1 VLNRERGKVA
11 APASVAAE
19 TPAGAVGE
27 PPRRLGPRLARAAA
41 PAVAALVLFWC
52 YLRESQSQP
61 VNADG
66 AGMVLQGWEMVHGN
80 VLLSGWQL
88 ADVTF
93 STFEVPIDGLVALAA
108 GLNSDDVHITAA
120 IVYALLV
127 LTAGLVGR
135 GAARG
140 REGVVRAA
148 LAAGIVVAPGIVDGA
163 HVLILSP
170 DHTGIAV
177 PILLTLL
184 LVDRLSPPGGTDLP
198 HGGLPPPILPGPR
211 TPRLHARSSIVSGM
225 RRWWVPVAMG
235 ALLVWAQVDDPLAAY
250 AGAVPIALVCL
261 VRAALPLLA
270 GRRPGWYDAAL
281 AAAAAASVEL
291 ARLAIAAIRAAGGYQ
306 MQALKGGIGTL
317 FPFTSWGAQLSATG
331 QNLLILFGANV
342 SGQHGIQLA
351 IAYLHFA
358 GVALAIAGL
367 AAGLACLARRA
378 DRVTQILAVATVAAL
393 AAGTLAIVMLPVSGA
408 HEIAV
413 VLPLSAALA
422 GRTVGPWLVSRRL
435 PRIALG
441 PLLAAALGGYL
452 AALGYAAAQPAQ
464 PAETQTLAD
473 WLVAHHLTAG
483 LAKYWAANSTTLSG
497 GGRVR
502 VFPVSDLA
510 REPYTWVS
518 KPAWYDPAVSRANF
532 VVAVPGSAG
541 PDGTAYAFSEP
552 AIRSVFGT
560 PAREYRVG
568 QYIIMVWNKNLLL
581 SVHPPKPAG

>member
-1 VLNRERGKVA
+1 VLNPEPGKVTT
-11 APASVAAE
+11 PEPDVWDV
-19 TPAGAVGE
+19 PAGESPGRWRAG
-27 PPRRLGPRLARAAA
+27 RASLAWAGAL
-41 PAVAALVLFWC
+41 AVAALVLFWC
-52 YLRESQSQP
+52 YLRESQSQA

-80 VLLSGWQL
+80 VLLSGWLL

-93 STFEVPIDGLVALAA
+93 YTFEVPIDGLVAAVH

-120 IVYALLV
+120 IVYTLIV
-127 LTAGLVGR
+127 LTAGMLAR
-135 GAARG
+135 GTARG
-140 REGVVRAA
+140 REGVVRAV
-148 LAAGIVVAPGIVDGA
+148 LAVGIVVAPGIVAGA
-163 HVLILSP
+163 HVLLLSP

-177 PILLTLL
+177 PILLTFLL
-184 LVDRLSPPGGTDLP
+184 IDR
-198 HGGLPPPILPGPR
+198 
-211 TPRLHARSSIVSGM
+211 ARQ
-225 RRWWVPVAMG
+225 RWYVPVAMG
-235 ALLVWAQVDDPLAAY
+235 VLLVWAQVDDPLAAY
-250 AGAVPIALVCL
+250 AGALPIALVCL

-281 AAAAAASVEL
+281 AAAAAVSVEL
-291 ARLAIAAIRAAGGYQ
+291 TRLAIAAIKAAGGYR

-317 FPFTSWGAQLSATG
+317 FPFTSWRAQLSATG

-342 SGQHGIQLA
+342 SGQHGILLA
-351 IAYLHFA
+351 IAYLHLA
-358 GVALAIAGL
+358 GIALAIAGMV
-367 AAGLACLARRA
+367 AGIACLARRA
-378 DRVTQILAVATVAAL
+378 DRVTQILAVATLAAL
-393 AAGTLAIVMLPVSGA
+393 AAGMLATVMLPVSGA

-422 GRTVGPWLVSRRL
+422 GRTIGPWLVRRRL
-435 PRIALG
+435 PRITLG
-441 PLLAAALGGYL
+441 PVLAVALGGYL
-452 AALGYAAAQPAQ
+452 AALGYAAAQPPQ

-473 WLVAHHLTAG
+473 WLVAHHLTGG
-483 LAKYWAANSTTLSG
+483 LAKYWAANSTTLSSG
-497 GGRVR
+497 GQVR

-510 REPYTWVS
+510 QEPYTWVS

-552 AIRSVFGT
+552 GVRSVFGA

-581 SVHPPKPAG
+581 SVHPPNPAG

>member
-1 VLNRERGKVA
+1 MLNREPGEVA
-11 APASVAAE
+11 APAPEAE

-27 PPRRLGPRLARAAA
+27 PPRRLGPRLAWAGAL
-41 PAVAALVLFWC
+41 AVAALVLFWC
-52 YLRESQSQP
+52 YLRESQTQP

-93 STFEVPIDGLVALAA
+93 STFEVPIDGLVAAA
-108 GLNSDDVHITAA
+108 HGLNSDDVHITAA
-120 IVYALLV
+120 IVYTLLV
-127 LTAGLVGR
+127 LTAGLLAR
-135 GAARG
+135 GTARG
-140 REGVVRAA
+140 REGVVRAV
-148 LAAGIVVAPGIVDGA
+148 LAVGIVLAPGIVGGA

-170 DHTGIAV
+170 DHAGIAV

-184 LVDRLSPPGGTDLP
+184 LIDRLSAPGGTN
-198 HGGLPPPILPGPR
+198 PR
-211 TPRLHARSSIVSGM
+211 TPRLHARSSIGSGM

-235 ALLVWAQVDDPLAAY
+235 VLLVWAQVDDPLAAY
-250 AGAVPIALVCL
+250 AGALPIALVCL
-261 VRAALPLLA
+261 VRAALPLLG

-291 ARLAIAAIRAAGGYQ
+291 ARLAIAAIKAAGGYQ

-317 FPFTSWGAQLSATG
+317 FPFTSWAAQLSATG

-342 SGQHGIQLA
+342 SGQHGVQLA
-351 IAYLHFA
+351 FAYLHLA

-367 AAGLACLARRA
+367 AAGIACLARRA
-378 DRVTQILAVATVAAL
+378 DRGTQILAVATVAAL
-393 AAGTLAIVMLPVSGA
+393 AAGTLATVMLPVSGA

-422 GRTVGPWLVSRRL
+422 GRTIGPWLVSRRL
-435 PRIALG
+435 PRITLG
-441 PLLAAALGGYL
+441 PLLAAVLGGYF

-483 LAKYWAANSTTLSG
+483 LAKYWAANSTTLSS
-497 GGRVR
+497 GGRVK

-532 VVAVPGSAG
+532 VVAVPGSGG

-552 AIRSVFGT
+552 AIRSVFGP
-560 PAREYRVG
+560 PAHEYRVG

>member
-11 APASVAAE
+11 APAPEAAE
-19 TPAGAVGE
+19 TPAGAIGDL
-27 PPRRLGPRLARAAA
+27 PRRLGPRLAWAGAV
-41 PAVAALVLFWC
+41 AVAALVLFWC
-52 YLRESQSQP
+52 YLRESQSQA

-80 VLLSGWQL
+80 VLLSGWLL

-93 STFEVPIDGLVALAA
+93 YTFEVPIDGLVAAVH

-120 IVYALLV
+120 IVYTLIV
-127 LTAGLVGR
+127 LSAGLLAR
-135 GAARG
+135 GTGHSGTARG
-140 REGVVRAA
+140 REGVVRAV
-148 LAAGIVVAPGIVDGA
+148 LAVGIVVAPGIVAGA
-163 HVLILSP
+163 HVLLLSP

-184 LVDRLSPPGGTDLP
+184 LVDR
-198 HGGLPPPILPGPR
+198 
-211 TPRLHARSSIVSGM
+211 ARQ
-225 RRWWVPVAMG
+225 RWWVPVAMG
-235 ALLVWAQVDDPLAAY
+235 VLLVWAQVDDPLAAY
-250 AGAVPIALVCL
+250 AGALPIALVCL

-281 AAAAAASVEL
+281 AAAAAVSVEL
-291 ARLAIAAIRAAGGYQ
+291 TRLAIAAIKAAGGYR

-317 FPFTSWGAQLSATG
+317 FPFASWRAQLSATG

-342 SGQHGIQLA
+342 SGQHGILLA
-351 IAYLHFA
+351 IAYLHLA
-358 GVALAIAGL
+358 GIALAIAGMV
-367 AAGLACLARRA
+367 AGIACLARRA
-378 DRVTQILAVATVAAL
+378 DRVTQILAVATLAAL
-393 AAGTLAIVMLPVSGA
+393 AAGTLATVMLPVSGA

-422 GRTVGPWLVSRRL
+422 GRTIGPWLVSQRL
-435 PRIALG
+435 PRITLG
-441 PLLAAALGGYL
+441 PVLAVALGGYL

-483 LAKYWAANSTTLSG
+483 LAKYWAANSTTLSSG
-497 GGRVR
+497 GQVR

-510 REPYTWVS
+510 QEPYTWVS

-552 AIRSVFGT
+552 GVRSVFGP

-581 SVHPPKPAG
+581 SVHPPNPAG